1 MTHIHEW
8 FLVYGTKDEYECE
21 CGAEK
26 KKERRGE
33 IEIDSKKL
41 RVKLSKLPVKRRDRI
56 TARFRW

>member
-1 MTHIHEW
+1 MAHIHEW
-8 FLVYGTKDEYECE
+8 CLVYGTKDEYECE

-33 IEIDSKKL
+33 KEIDSNEL
-41 RVKLSKLPVKRRDRI
+41 RVKLSMQPIKKRDRI